1 MIKVITYGTYDL
13 LHHGHIR
20 LLQRAKALG
29 DYLIVGVTSDTFDR
43 ERGKIN
49 VQQSLMERVEAVKAT
64 GIADEIIIEE
74 YEGQKIDDIKRLN
87 VDIFT
92 VGSDWRGKFDY
103 LKAYCR
109 VVYLERTSGVSS
121 TEIRSEQ
128 QPVTLGLVGE
138 SPILNKIERES
149 RFVNGLEIG
158 RVFSINNKYLSNT
171 LQSAD
176 RQAAS
181 FEDLLNSSDALYIIS
196 APEHH
201 YDQIKQAIK
210 RGKHVLCESPLT
222 LQAKQW
228 KELHALAAEK
238 GVVLMDGIKTAYST
252 AYYRLLLLAKGGII
266 GDIVSVDATCTSLQ
280 NFEDPDPTQDTQ
292 RSLFEWNSICAWG
305 PTAMLPIF
313 QLLGTKYCRKDIITR
328 FINKEKMYDGFTK
341 ISFIYPHAVASMKV
355 GQGAKSEG
363 EMIVSGTKGYIYV
376 PAPWWKTDYFEVRYE
391 NQQNNKRYFYQLDG
405 EGLRYELLSFLKAI
419 RTGKEFSYVA
429 NDISKAITSTI
440 ADFYAHQD
448 MTVI

>member
-158 RVFSINNKYLSNT
+158 HVFSINNKYLSNT
-171 LQSAD
+171 LQAAD

-181 FEDLLNSSDALYIIS
+181 FEDLLNSSNALYIIS
-196 APEHH
+196 AP
-201 YDQIKQAIK
+201 
-210 RGKHVLCESPLT
+210 S
-222 LQAKQW
+222 
-228 KELHALAAEK
+228 
-238 GVVLMDGIKTAYST
+238 
-252 AYYRLLLLAKGGII
+252 II
-266 GDIVSVDATCTSLQ
+266 
-280 NFEDPDPTQDTQ
+280 
-292 RSLFEWNSICAWG
+292 
-305 PTAMLPIF
+305 M
-313 QLLGTKYCRKDIITR
+313 TR
-328 FINKEKMYDGFTK
+328 
-341 ISFIYPHAVASMKV
+341 
-355 GQGAKSEG
+355 
-363 EMIVSGTKGYIYV
+363 
-376 PAPWWKTDYFEVRYE
+376 
-391 NQQNNKRYFYQLDG
+391 
-405 EGLRYELLSFLKAI
+405 
-419 RTGKEFSYVA
+419 
-429 NDISKAITSTI
+429 
-440 ADFYAHQD
+440 
-448 MTVI
+448 